1 MGYHGLSN
9 CFCFKTYV
17 LSLCSA
23 CKGQKRML
31 DSPNL
36 KSYRQFRA
44 TPQCCYNRIRPV
56 EEPLIPNHLCGP
68 DLELLILLL
77 SARIA
82 SVCHC
87 T

>member
-1 MGYHGLSN
+1 
-9 CFCFKTYV
+9 
-17 LSLCSA
+17 
-23 CKGQKRML
+23 ML

-36 KSYRQFRA
+36 RVTGNFELPHNVA
-44 TPQCCYNRIRPV
+44 VNRIRPV